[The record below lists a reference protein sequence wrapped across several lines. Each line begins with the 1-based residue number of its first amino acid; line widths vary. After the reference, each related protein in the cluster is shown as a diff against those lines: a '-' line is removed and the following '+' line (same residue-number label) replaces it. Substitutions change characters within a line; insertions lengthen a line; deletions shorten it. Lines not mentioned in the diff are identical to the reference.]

1 MNNCRSFP
9 LIETFPVHQ
18 FFSSMERVSLGTVL
32 IIDDTPDNLR
42 VLIATLTRRGYDVS
56 VATSG
61 ELALARIQDI
71 MPDLILLDIRMADM
85 DGYQVCERLKSQS
98 ATRSI
103 PVIFISAVY
112 EVLDKVRAF
121 EVGAADYI
129 TKPIQLEETLV
140 RIEHQLRIRSLQK
153 RLEEQN
159 VLLQQE
165 VLLRRQTEQQLE
177 FLSASLEQQV
187 QMRTAQLEQAYQF
200 EATLKRITDRVRDS
214 LDEAHILQTAI
225 QELAQAIGSES
236 CNAALYDLEQQTST
250 VCYEYTTT
258 PAVLQGRVLEMANFA
273 KGYEQLLQGQY
284 FQFCSLQPH
293 PARQQPA
300 MLACPILDDHGVLG
314 DLWLVNG
321 NGQAFSTEDIRLVQL
336 VANQCA
342 IAVRQARLYQTAQS
356 QVEELNRL
364 NQLKDDFLS
373 TISHEL
379 RTPLSNIHLA
389 IQMLELVLQ
398 RLNLLNE
405 DAAPARY
412 LTILNEECQREISL
426 INDLLDL
433 SRLDAGT
440 EPLIL
445 STANLQDWI
454 AHIIESFEGRIR
466 LQQQELQVEIAPDLP
481 PITTD
486 FIYLRHILMEL
497 LHNACKYT
505 PAGGVIRVVAEK
517 VPISTTAQELVGNS
531 ETGAV
536 FVQISVNNSGV
547 EIPVSE
553 WEKVFDRFY
562 RVPTNDPWRYG
573 GIGLGLALVK
583 KRVEQLRGTISVS
596 SKDDWTSFTVTLPQ
610 TIEQG

>member
-1 MNNCRSFP
+1 MNNCRSSP
-9 LIETFPVHQ
+9 LIEMFPVHQ

-42 VLIATLTRRGYDVS
+42 VLIATLTRQGYDVS

-61 ELALARIQDI
+61 ELALARLEDI
-71 MPDLILLDIRMADM
+71 MPDLILLDIRMVDM

-98 ATRSI
+98 TTRSI

-129 TKPIQLEETLV
+129 TKPIQLEETLA

-159 VLLQQE
+159 VQLQQE
-165 VLLRRQTEQQLE
+165 VQLRRQTEQQLE
-177 FLSASLEQQV
+177 SLSTSLEQQV

-214 LDEAHILQTAI
+214 LDEAHILQTAVG
-225 QELAQAIGSES
+225 ELAQAIGAES
-236 CNAALYDLEQQTST
+236 CNAALYDLERRTST

-273 KGYEQLLQGQY
+273 EGYEQLLQGQY

-293 PARQQPA
+293 PSRQQPA

-314 DLWLVNG
+314 DLWLVNS

-398 RLNLLNE
+398 RLNLLND

-466 LQQQELQVEIAPDLP
+466 LQQQELQMEIAPDLP

-505 PAGGVIRVVAEK
+505 PAGGVIRVVAQK
-517 VPISTTAQELVGNS
+517 VPIPTTDQASVSNP
-531 ETGAV
+531 ETAAV

-583 KRVEQLRGTISVS
+583 KRLEQLRGTISVS
-596 SKDDWTSFTVTLPQ
+596 SNDDWTSFTITLPQ
-610 TIEQG
+610 AIE